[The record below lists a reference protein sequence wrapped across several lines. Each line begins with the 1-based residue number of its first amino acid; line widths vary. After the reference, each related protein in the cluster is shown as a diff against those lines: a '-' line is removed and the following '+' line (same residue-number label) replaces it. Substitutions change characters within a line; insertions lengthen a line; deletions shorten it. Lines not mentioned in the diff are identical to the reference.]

1 MYLIIILLPLLSS
14 LASGFFGRKIGVSGS
29 HLIACTSVAT
39 TTLLATVAFYEVGLN
54 NTPVSVK
61 LFR

>member
-29 HLIACTSVAT
+29 HLIACTSVIT

>member
-14 LASGFFGRKIGVSGS
+14 LACGFFGRKIGVSGS
-29 HLIACTSVAT
+29 HLIACTSVTT